1 MHAYVIT
8 ARPGR
13 LQRAMSGLR
22 VCTAR
27 ALAVAVM
34 AVLGLLVLA
43 CRLPRPV
50 INLIARGAAHLEV
63 WVSLRLDL
71 PPLGS
76 LSGAA
81 LAREFTREFRNTWTT
96 THPKQERTPR

>member
-13 LQRAMSGLR
+13 WQRAARRAR
-22 VCTAR
+22 VCTVRTA
-27 ALAVAVM
+27 AVAGM
-34 AVLGLLVLA
+34 TLLGLLVLA
-43 CRLPRPV
+43 FRLPRPI
-50 INLIARGAAHLEV
+50 INLLAKGATHLEL

-81 LAREFTREFRNTWTT
+81 VAREFAREFTNAWNKTAS
-96 THPKQERTPR
+96 